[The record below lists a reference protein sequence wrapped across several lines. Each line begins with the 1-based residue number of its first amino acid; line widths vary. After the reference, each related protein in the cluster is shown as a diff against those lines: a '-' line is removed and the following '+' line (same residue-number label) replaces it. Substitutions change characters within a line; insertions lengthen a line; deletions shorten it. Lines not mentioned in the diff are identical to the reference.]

1 MEQKLKEII
10 FINKNG
16 KIQCV
21 QKPISYISDNIKL
34 IFKHLM
40 NEYKEKLK
48 GLDLDTFENFI
59 KNEKERMNK
68 ENKQDQNETESKKEE
83 LKQDQNETEAK
94 KEEIKRKLNEL
105 QIEKKNNYSFANGLE
120 IYENYKNKNLF
131 HKYQINVMPIK
142 TKTKIKATEPE
153 TIVNI
158 LRDTIPETFKSL
170 TVDDFIN
177 FKPSSTTSNI
187 VPPKGPVKHV
197 NGYSEILKC
206 LLLPPKLNISKI
218 IFQPI

>member
-131 HKYQINVMPIK
+131 HK
-142 TKTKIKATEPE
+142 
-153 TIVNI
+153 
-158 LRDTIPETFKSL
+158 
-170 TVDDFIN
+170 
-177 FKPSSTTSNI
+177 
-187 VPPKGPVKHV
+187 
-197 NGYSEILKC
+197 
-206 LLLPPKLNISKI
+206 
-218 IFQPI
+218 

>member
-59 KNEKERMNK
+59 KNEKERINQIFKILMQHNNDVNFQCCINRIK
-68 ENKQDQNETESKKEE
+68 RWLTTPESNSEISQDILFLEE
-83 LKQDQNETEAK
+83 LIQKNDSNNDEALNKLKKHINQLQVNIDQLQSYIQKSENE
-94 KEEIKRKLNEL
+94 RKLF
-105 QIEKKNNYSFANGLE
+105 IKKNSDLLIPPNSSWIKICNYLLSYSF
-120 IYENYKNKNLF
+120 
-131 HKYQINVMPIK
+131 
-142 TKTKIKATEPE
+142 
-153 TIVNI
+153 
-158 LRDTIPETFKSL
+158 
-170 TVDDFIN
+170 
-177 FKPSSTTSNI
+177 SSS
-187 VPPKGPVKHV
+187 
-197 NGYSEILKC
+197 
-206 LLLPPKLNISKI
+206 
-218 IFQPI
+218 